1 MPTHFN
7 ILAQKIP
14 LTEKPGGYSPF
25 GPKESDMTE
34 RMHMQGTFINRM
46 LSDVIQMYFVQL
58 DWNLS

>member
-1 MPTHFN
+1 MDY
-7 ILAQKIP
+7 IVP
-14 LTEKPGGYSPF
+14 LGL
-25 GPKESDMTE
+25 KESDMTE